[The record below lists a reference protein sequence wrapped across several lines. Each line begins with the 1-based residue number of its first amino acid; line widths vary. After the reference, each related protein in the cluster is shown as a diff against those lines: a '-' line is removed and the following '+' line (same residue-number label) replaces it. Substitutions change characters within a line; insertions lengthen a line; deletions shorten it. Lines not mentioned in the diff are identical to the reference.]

1 MDSVGW
7 MGGILSLTSISVAG
21 ILVGVI
27 IAQKAYS
34 HLRAVKSLFIGALI
48 AFMGLDIIIFARK
61 FFFLSEALTVIAVRA
76 TFSLIL
82 FAAAV
87 MGLAMT
93 IMYCKPH
100 STAWK
105 DIFIDVMR
113 AMFYPFMLYMIFII
127 VVFVLNWAL
136 PISLELRSCPF
147 FKFEIYMP
155 VLQAREWAIIIS
167 TFVVFLLYP
176 VAMFFLMSRA
186 AVDEEVSQYLE
197 MFTICLI
204 GLAVSAL
211 LQPLFFYKCFPEAVD
226 IVRIPSLVVMV
237 YIFKQL
243 TVLESLS
250 EIELEDYLEDLKRRA
265 RRDL

>member
-1 MDSVGW
+1 MDFVGW
-7 MGGILSLTSISVAG
+7 MGGLLSLTSISVAG

-27 IAQKAYS
+27 ITQKAYS

-48 AFMGLDIIIFARK
+48 SMMCLDIIIFARK
-61 FFFLSEALTVIAVRA
+61 FFSFSVALSVIAVRV

-93 IMYCKPH
+93 ILYCKPH
-100 STAWK
+100 STEWK
-105 DIFIDVMR
+105 DIYIDVMR
-113 AMFYPFMLYMIFII
+113 ATFYPFMLYMIFII
-127 VVFVLNWAL
+127 VVFVLTWAL
-136 PISLELRSCPF
+136 PISFELISCP

-155 VLQAREWAIIIS
+155 VLQAREWAIIFS
-167 TFVVFLLYP
+167 TFVVFLVYP
-176 VAMFFLMSRA
+176 VAMFFFMSRA

-204 GLAVSAL
+204 GLAISTL

-226 IVRIPSLVVMV
+226 IIRIPILVVMV

-250 EIELEDYLEDLKRRA
+250 EIELKDYLEDLKRRA